1 MNNAAIILLGLFGLT
16 GLGCISLLL
25 AVWFEAVKISNDEP
39 E

>member
-1 MNNAAIILLGLFGLT
+1 MTYAAIILFALFGIT

-25 AVWFEAVKISNDEP
+25 AVWFEAIKISNKES